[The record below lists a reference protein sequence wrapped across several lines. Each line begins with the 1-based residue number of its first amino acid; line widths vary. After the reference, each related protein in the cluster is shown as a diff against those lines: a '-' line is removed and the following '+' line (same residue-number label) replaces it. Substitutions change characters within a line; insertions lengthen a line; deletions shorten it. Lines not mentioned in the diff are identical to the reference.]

1 MVPAWNSGG
10 GCRRLDQRT
19 GAFRFSGAGHGVQR
33 HGRRAAHA
41 SSTRRARLLSQP
53 GRPSG
58 VGRAPCGQCRGRAPD
73 GGGDGSRDPIDRA
86 GRRADQGRDIAARRI
101 GWGILGAAWIAGKAV
116 LPAIDASG
124 NGRIAAL
131 ASRSPERAGA
141 MLSAYREARLCDS
154 YEQLIEQRDVDA
166 VYIPLVNNLHLEWTL
181 RALDA
186 GKHVLCEKPL
196 GMNAV
201 EAEEMAAAA
210 DRAGKRLMEAF
221 MYRFDPRMR
230 DFVEGLHDPLH
241 VNATFGFHL
250 RAPEDY
256 RFQASLG
263 GGALLD
269 VGCYVASVS
278 RWIMGEPIDVMAA
291 ARMQGGVDLTTT
303 ALLAFDGGRSA
314 SLWCSFESPEEQEV
328 TVIARDGVHR
338 RDRPFNLLDDPI
350 GPYRLM
356 VESFADSVLN
366 DRPIAIP
373 LAESIANMKT
383 LDRIREAAR
392 F

>member
-1 MVPAWNSGG
+1 
-10 GCRRLDQRT
+10 
-19 GAFRFSGAGHGVQR
+19 
-33 HGRRAAHA
+33 
-41 SSTRRARLLSQP
+41 
-53 GRPSG
+53 
-58 VGRAPCGQCRGRAPD
+58 
-73 GGGDGSRDPIDRA
+73 
-86 GRRADQGRDIAARRI
+86 
-101 GWGILGAAWIAGKAV
+101 
-116 LPAIDASG
+116 
-124 NGRIAAL
+124 
-131 ASRSPERAGA
+131 
-141 MLSAYREARLCDS
+141 MLSPYREARLCDS

-181 RALDA
+181 RALAA

-210 DRAGKRLMEAF
+210 DRAGRRLMEAF

-230 DFVEGLHDPLH
+230 DFVEGLNDPLH
-241 VNATFGFHL
+241 VTATFGFHL
-250 RAPEDY
+250 QAPEDY

-278 RWIMGEPIDVMAA
+278 RWIMGEPVDAMAA
-291 ARMQGGVDLTTT
+291 ARMQGEVDMTTT
-303 ALLAFDGGRSA
+303 ALLVFAGDRTA

-328 TVIARDGVHR
+328 TVIARDGLHR
-338 RDRPFNLLDDPI
+338 RERPFNPLDDPI
-350 GPYRLM
+350 GPYRMM

-366 DRPIAIP
+366 DRPVAIP

-383 LDRIREAAR
+383 LDRIRDAAR